1 MQNPDRISVVR
12 RFLLPAVLASCW
24 ALLPAQYVHADLLIG
39 LNPGGTNTN
48 VLRIQLSP
56 FSASTIGP
64 AGFPSLSG
72 LTFQPGTSTLFASSG
87 TQDGGRLFT
96 LDTATG
102 AATLL
107 GPTGFRA
114 VPGLEFGPGGVLYGS
129 ADVAGGEANGLIA
142 INPVTG
148 QGTLVGLY
156 GSVGPTVI
164 DDISGLA
171 FDPTT
176 RSLYGSTGP
185 AFDGTPGDLFTINL
199 ATGLATRV
207 GSLTEAGT
215 GAGLPVALTGLAF
228 DSSGNLYGSLGGG
241 DGRVLAINLST
252 FTFVYLGDAASGS
265 VSAIAFQPTGVVP
278 EPSTLLLLG
287 LGALGLLGYSRRR
300 GFVFLS
306 TKEMNSGGMK

>member
-1 MQNPDRISVVR
+1 MHNPKRLSVVR
-12 RFLLPAVLASCW
+12 RFLLTAALAFWW
-24 ALLPAQYVHADLLIG
+24 ALLLAPSVHADLLVG

-56 FSASTIGP
+56 FSASTIGQ

-72 LTFQPGTSTLFASSG
+72 LTFQPGTGTLFASSG
-87 TQDGGRLFT
+87 LQDGGRLFA
-96 LDTATG
+96 LDTTTG

-129 ADVAGGEANGLIA
+129 ADVAGGEANGLIV
-142 INPVTG
+142 INPATG

-156 GSVGPTVI
+156 GSDGPTVI

-171 FDPTT
+171 FNPTT
-176 RSLYGSTGP
+176 GTLYGSSGP
-185 AFDGTPGDLFTINL
+185 AFDGTPGDLFTINVT
-199 ATGLATRV
+199 TGLATRV
-207 GSLTEAGT
+207 GSLREVGT
-215 GAGLPVALTGLAF
+215 MAVLPVALTGLAF

-241 DGRVLAINLST
+241 DGRVLAIDLST

-265 VSAIAFQPTGVVP
+265 VSAIAFQPTGVIP
-278 EPSTLLLLG
+278 EPSSLLLFG
-287 LGALGLLGYSRRR
+287 LGALGLLGYSGRRSVKF
-300 GFVFLS
+300 GPNPS
-306 TKEMNSGGMK
+306 